1 MAVLERD
8 YRIDGIKWLL
18 IVLVTFGHVIEP
30 ALSNPI
36 ANKLYSIIYIFHMPL
51 FVFISGYYANV
62 KNKEKLI
69 SKGFM
74 LFGNI
79 FGCDDSS
86 MFLLWKYHPFTKSGE
101 LRLVFNQPNNLVY
114 YFSVDYQ

>member
-36 ANKLYSIIYIFHMPL
+36 ANKLYSQITF
-51 FVFISGYYANV
+51 FICHYSSLSV
-62 KNKEKLI
+62 VIMQMLRIKKN
-69 SKGFM
+69 
-74 LFGNI
+74 
-79 FGCDDSS
+79 
-86 MFLLWKYHPFTKSGE
+86 
-101 LRLVFNQPNNLVY
+101 
-114 YFSVDYQ
+114 

>member
-36 ANKLYSIIYIFHMPL
+36 ANKLYSIIPKIR
-51 FVFISGYYANV
+51 N
-62 KNKEKLI
+62 
-69 SKGFM
+69 
-74 LFGNI
+74 
-79 FGCDDSS
+79 
-86 MFLLWKYHPFTKSGE
+86 YHPIH
-101 LRLVFNQPNNLVY
+101 
-114 YFSVDYQ
+114 D

>member
-1 MAVLERD
+1 MAILERD

-51 FVFISGYYANV
+51 SSLSVVIMQMLRIK
-62 KNKEKLI
+62 KN
-69 SKGFM
+69 
-74 LFGNI
+74 
-79 FGCDDSS
+79 
-86 MFLLWKYHPFTKSGE
+86 
-101 LRLVFNQPNNLVY
+101 
-114 YFSVDYQ
+114 

>member
-1 MAVLERD
+1 MNMAILERD

-51 FVFISGYYANV
+51 SSLSVVIMQMLRIK
-62 KNKEKLI
+62 KN
-69 SKGFM
+69 
-74 LFGNI
+74 
-79 FGCDDSS
+79 
-86 MFLLWKYHPFTKSGE
+86 
-101 LRLVFNQPNNLVY
+101 
-114 YFSVDYQ
+114 

>member
-36 ANKLYSIIYIFHMPL
+36 ANKLYSIIYIYLSLSVVIMQML
-51 FVFISGYYANV
+51 RIK
-62 KNKEKLI
+62 KN
-69 SKGFM
+69 
-74 LFGNI
+74 
-79 FGCDDSS
+79 
-86 MFLLWKYHPFTKSGE
+86 
-101 LRLVFNQPNNLVY
+101 
-114 YFSVDYQ
+114 

>member
-1 MAVLERD
+1 MNMAVLERD

-51 FVFISGYYANV
+51 LSLSVVIMQMLRIK
-62 KNKEKLI
+62 KN
-69 SKGFM
+69 
-74 LFGNI
+74 
-79 FGCDDSS
+79 
-86 MFLLWKYHPFTKSGE
+86 
-101 LRLVFNQPNNLVY
+101 
-114 YFSVDYQ
+114 

>member
-51 FVFISGYYANV
+51 FVLSVVIMQMLRIK
-62 KNKEKLI
+62 KN
-69 SKGFM
+69 
-74 LFGNI
+74 
-79 FGCDDSS
+79 
-86 MFLLWKYHPFTKSGE
+86 
-101 LRLVFNQPNNLVY
+101 
-114 YFSVDYQ
+114 

>member
-51 FVFISGYYANV
+51 SSLSVVIMQMLRIK
-62 KNKEKLI
+62 KN
-69 SKGFM
+69 
-74 LFGNI
+74 
-79 FGCDDSS
+79 
-86 MFLLWKYHPFTKSGE
+86 
-101 LRLVFNQPNNLVY
+101 
-114 YFSVDYQ
+114 

>member
-36 ANKLYSIIYIFHMPL
+36 ANKLYSIIPQIR
-51 FVFISGYYANV
+51 N
-62 KNKEKLI
+62 
-69 SKGFM
+69 
-74 LFGNI
+74 
-79 FGCDDSS
+79 
-86 MFLLWKYHPFTKSGE
+86 
-101 LRLVFNQPNNLVY
+101 
-114 YFSVDYQ
+114 